1 VGRNEDWSNY
11 SNTHYNRKG
20 VRAMRPKFLSLFLVL
35 VLFASFSIAYAASE
49 NKGRKML
56 DEALLMIEQERFLEA
71 AQLCKKVISEYPG
84 TSEADE
90 ARFYLDDWN
99 RVALGEL
106 RNSYLSSMAFFMDK
120 PDGSID
126 LETMRRYGLRL
137 SKGTKIEILKNTKQ
151 DLQITGEHLA
161 GDEVYTIDAEGNWTT
176 SKK

>member
-1 VGRNEDWSNY
+1 
-11 SNTHYNRKG
+11 
-20 VRAMRPKFLSLFLVL
+20 MRPKFLSLFLVL

-71 AQLCKKVISEYPG
+71 GQLCKKVISEGPG
-84 TSEADE
+84 TSEANE
-90 ARFYLDDWN
+90 AKFYIEQWN
-99 RVALGEL
+99 RVALQNL
-106 RNSYLSSMAFFMDK
+106 RNAYSASMAFFMDK
-120 PDGSID
+120 PDASVDWDTI
-126 LETMRRYGLRL
+126 RRYGLRQD
-137 SKGTKIEILKNTKQ
+137 KGTEMKILKNTKQ